1 MEELLTLSVIELARR
16 IRDKKVSPVEVVD
29 AHIRRIEQV
38 NPKINAVVVP
48 CFDSARAEAKKAEEK
63 LTSRTDNLPPL
74 FGVPCTIK
82 DCYAVKGLPWAAG
95 VLRRRNL
102 IAEEDATVV
111 KRIRGAGG
119 IVMGKTN
126 VPEAAM
132 WCETYNKVYG
142 RSKNP
147 HDTRRTTGGS
157 SGGEGAI
164 IAAAGSPFGP
174 GSDIGGSIRYPSFF
188 NGVVGHKPTG
198 SIVPA
203 TGHWPPAPGETAKY
217 MVCGPMGRR
226 IDDLIMLLK
235 LFVGPDGK
243 DPNTVNRPLGD
254 PKSVNPK
261 ETRAYYF
268 LDNGLSHA
276 DHDVRLAVRKAADA
290 LQDRGV
296 KVEPWTPPGI
306 NRGLEIW
313 FASLGLGGAE
323 TFDSLVSGGGSIN
336 LLKEF
341 PKLFIGRSGHTFPIL
356 STILLER
363 LSGSTEKQLKALYN
377 KGKELQRVIE
387 QKLGPDGVLICPPYN
402 RAAPRH
408 SGPWLSFT
416 AISYSCIFNILGFPA
431 TCVPIFWNDKGLPV
445 GVQVLGSRFSDHVTL
460 AMGKILEEAYGG
472 WKPAAI

>member
-1 MEELLTLSVIELARR
+1 MEELLTLSVIELSRR
-16 IRDKKVSPVEVVD
+16 IRAKEVSPVEVVD

-38 NPKINAVVVP
+38 NPMINAVVVP
-48 CFDSARAEAKKAEEK
+48 TFDSARDLAKKAEQR
-63 LTSRTDNLPPL
+63 LASRADGLPPL
-74 FGVPCTIK
+74 LGVPCTIK
-82 DCYAVKGLPWAAG
+82 DCYAVEGLPWAVG
-95 VLRRRNL
+95 VVSRKNT
-102 IAEEDATVV
+102 IAKEDATVV
-111 KRIRGAGG
+111 KRIKDAGA
-119 IVMGKTN
+119 IIMGKTN

-132 WCETYNKVYG
+132 WCETYNNVYG

-198 SIVPA
+198 GIVPQ
-203 TGHWPPAPGETAKY
+203 TGHWPAAPGETAKY

-226 IDDLIMLLK
+226 VDDLVMLLK
-235 LFVGPDGK
+235 LLAGPDGK
-243 DPNTVNRPLGD
+243 DPNALDKPLGD
-254 PKSVNPK
+254 PQKVNPK
-261 ETRAYYF
+261 TVRAYYF
-268 LDNGLSHA
+268 VDNGLSHA

-290 LQDRGV
+290 LEDRGV

-323 TFDSLVSGGGSIN
+323 TFESLVTGGGHVS

-341 PKLFIGRSGHTFPIL
+341 PKLLVGRSDFTFPIL
-356 STILLER
+356 GTILLEKM
-363 LSGSTEKQLKALYN
+363 SGSTMEQLKTLYN

-387 QKLGPDGVLICPPYN
+387 EKLGSDGVLICPPYN

-416 AISYSCIFNILGFPA
+416 GISYSCIFNILEFPA

-445 GVQVLGSRFSDHVTL
+445 GVQVVGSRFSDHITL
-460 AMGKILEEAYGG
+460 AMGKVLEEAYGG